1 MVQRVWVEVTGTLA
15 AHFTSGFQ
23 RHTRGLLAH
32 LPTEHPDER
41 GLLVTPVVWCESCHG
56 HRLLDAAERERLAR
70 PPAPRP
76 APRAGLEVLADRLP
90 FGGRALVGLGER
102 PVVHRARD
110 LVAAARR
117 ERAHDPGSHPE
128 RVEPERGDVFFELE
142 AGWNDPAPR
151 DDLLGRLVG
160 RGVTTGFLVADVM
173 PEQHPEWFS
182 DAVVDRFGRF
192 LRAHLRWSDHV
203 ASISRST
210 TNDLAELAGALGRT
224 RPFQVVHV
232 AMGAD
237 FDEPLPRHQQTAGTA
252 RTLLSVG
259 SLEPRK
265 NHELL
270 LDVFDRLRD
279 RHPDVELVLVGR
291 ETSLSGPLIERIRS
305 HPEHGRRLRW
315 EPRLDDEGLA
325 QAYARA
331 FLVLVPSRY
340 EGYGIPVV
348 EALARGVPT
357 IASTGGALPEAGG
370 DTAEYAP
377 ADDPEAWVRAVERH
391 LTDTAHHE
399 AAIRRAE
406 AFDPPT
412 WKRSADVLADAW
424 VEMGATLR

>member
-1 MVQRVWVEVTGTLA
+1 MQRVWVEVTGTLA

-41 GLLVTPVVWCESCHG
+41 GLLVTPIVWCESCRS
-56 HRLLDAAERERLAR
+56 HRLLDAGERDRLAQ
-70 PPAPRP
+70 PSAPRP
-76 APRAGLEVLADRLP
+76 APRAGIEVLADRLP
-90 FGGRALVGLGER
+90 VGGRALVRLGER
-102 PVVHRARD
+102 PAVHRARD
-110 LVAAARR
+110 VVAAARR
-117 ERAHDPGSHPE
+117 QRGHDPGSHPE
-128 RVEPERGDVFFELE
+128 RVELGRGDIFFELE

-151 DDLLGRLVG
+151 DELLERLVG

-182 DAVVDRFGRF
+182 DGVVDRFGRF

-210 TNDLAELAGALGRT
+210 TDDLAVVAGALGRT
-224 RPFQVVHV
+224 RPFHVVHV
-232 AMGAD
+232 TMGAD
-237 FDEPLPRHQQTAGTA
+237 FSERGPRVATGGSS

-265 NHELL
+265 NHVLL
-270 LDVFDRLRD
+270 LDLFDRLRD
-279 RHPDVELVLVGR
+279 RHSDVELLLVGR
-291 ETSLSGPLIERIRS
+291 ETTLSGPVLERIRS

-325 QAYARA
+325 EAYARA

-370 DTAEYAP
+370 DAAEYAS
-377 ADDPEAWVRAVERH
+377 ADDPDEWLRLVERH
-391 LTDTAHHE
+391 LTDPAHHE
-399 AAIRRAE
+399 AAARRAA

-412 WKRSADVLADAW
+412 WKRSAERLAAAL
-424 VEMGATLR
+424 VEMGAESR